1 MIVAPAISRDLVGG
15 VAFLAVGLLTIWLA
29 TDLDVGTLRLVGP
42 GAMPIAV
49 GVAMIGLAA
58 ALIVRAVRRPEAGV
72 VEEEPP
78 DTWGYARVA
87 AVIVLIGLF
96 ILVLPVAGFL
106 ISSFALMYVFYAI
119 GIGRPFSRFALVA
132 AVVSSLAAYGL
143 FVLILGVRLPAGI
156 LGGL

>member
-1 MIVAPAISRDLVGG
+1 MTVAPAISRSLVGG
-15 VAFLAVGLLTIWLA
+15 VVFLAVGLLTIWLA

-49 GVAMIGLAA
+49 GVAMIGLAT
-58 ALIVRAVRRPEAGV
+58 ALIVRAVRRPEVAA
-72 VEEEPP
+72 EEEPP

-96 ILVLPVAGFL
+96 ILALPTAGFL

-119 GIGRPFSRFALVA
+119 GVGRPFSLFALVA
-132 AVVSSLAAYGL
+132 ALVSSVAAYGL